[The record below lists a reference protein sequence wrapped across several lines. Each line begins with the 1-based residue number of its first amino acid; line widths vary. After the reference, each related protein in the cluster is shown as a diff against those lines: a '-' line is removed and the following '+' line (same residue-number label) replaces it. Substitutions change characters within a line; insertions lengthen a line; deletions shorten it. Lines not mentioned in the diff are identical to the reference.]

1 MSPSQYFV
9 LAYIYIYVAGICT
22 SLYICI
28 MYLYMYIVYNYVIMC
43 VLCAYS
49 VYPPMMS
56 CLSGPNVVLKATEW
70 LV

>member
-1 MSPSQYFV
+1 
-9 LAYIYIYVAGICT
+9 
-22 SLYICI
+22 